1 MAVVDNARESVAG
14 GTREEWER
22 QCYICLEVAGAEDEE
37 GSWVSPCRCTGTMA
51 WVHQECLL
59 RWIRAQELHNAPPAC
74 TRCHTRYVLVSD
86 KGVLISSLDPFYD
99 VVVPVCKCVAGC
111 CFAVIAFES
120 ICVTLGVITMT
131 QVYGLEATLV
141 TLMNYEDPY
150 EAVVYLRLI
159 SLSLLLVSYQPWE
172 DYLLRVLRKSS
183 MLPLLGAVLPADLPL
198 RYRELPRVRPTIM
211 RVLTDAFMLPVIA
224 NVVGTLFFSS
234 VESPLYRVLVGG
246 AVYLTVQCGFYMYL
260 SQKLMIRRQNI
271 RVLPVEEAADIGE
284 QQSGLV
290 QNY

>member
-1 MAVVDNARESVAG
+1 MEVVDNARESVAG
-14 GTREEWER
+14 GTQEELER
-22 QCYICLEVAGAEDEE
+22 QCYICLDVAGAEAEE
-37 GSWVSPCRCTGTMA
+37 DSWVSPCLCTGTMA

-59 RWIRAQELHNAPPAC
+59 RWIRAQERHYAPPAC
-74 TRCHTRYVLVSD
+74 TRCHTRYVLATD
-86 KGVLISSLDPFYD
+86 KGVLISSLNLFYS

-111 CFAVIAFES
+111 FFAVIAFDS
-120 ICVTLGVITMT
+120 VCVTLGVITMT

-141 TLMNYEDPY
+141 TLMNYEGPY

-159 SLSLLLVSYQPWE
+159 SLSLLLVRHQPWE

-183 MLPLLGAVLPADLPL
+183 RLPLLGAVLPADLPL
-198 RYRELPRVRPTIM
+198 RYREPPRVKPTM
-211 RVLTDAFMLPVIA
+211 RVLTDAFILPVIA

-234 VESPLYRVLVGG
+234 VESPLHRVLIGG

-284 QQSGLV
+284 PQSGLV